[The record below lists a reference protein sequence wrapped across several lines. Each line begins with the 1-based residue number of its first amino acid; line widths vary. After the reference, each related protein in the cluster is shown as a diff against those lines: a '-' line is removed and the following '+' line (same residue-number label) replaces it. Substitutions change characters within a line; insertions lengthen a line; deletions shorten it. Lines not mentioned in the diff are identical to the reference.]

1 MSELKHYQILIFLSP
16 QEGKEDEFHEWYEHT
31 HLDDVLRTTETFTTA
46 QRFGVVH
53 QVGMEQPNSHLAIYD
68 CMAESAEAAM
78 ADLNARR
85 GDRDMTGPLDAT
97 NVAMWVVEPLSPQ
110 RTKPAEE

>member
-1 MSELKHYQILIFLSP
+1 MSELHHYQVHIYLTP
-16 QEGKEDEFHEWYEHT
+16 QAGKEAEFHEWYENV
-31 HLDDVLRTTETFTTA
+31 HLDDVLRTTDTYTTA

-53 QVGMEQPNSHLAIYD
+53 QVGMEQPNAHLAVYD
-68 CMAESAEAAM
+68 CMAASPEAAM

-85 GDRDMTGPLDAT
+85 GERDMTGPIDAA

-110 RTKPAEE
+110 RTKEPT